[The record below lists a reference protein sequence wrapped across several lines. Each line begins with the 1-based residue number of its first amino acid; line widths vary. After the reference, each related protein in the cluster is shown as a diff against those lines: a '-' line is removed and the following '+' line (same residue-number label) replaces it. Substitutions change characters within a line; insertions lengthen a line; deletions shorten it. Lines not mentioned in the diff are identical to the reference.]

1 MIKEGW
7 FRRSQR
13 VAVARVNTT
22 KKFFALY
29 VVSVLAVALG
39 ATTSK
44 AGTIAH
50 WMFEEGT
57 PGATAS
63 GAEPII
69 DSSANNL
76 HGTATGGPTY
86 QGGLISGTGTTG
98 LRFDGV
104 NDTVQVSSGST
115 GPLALSGDCTIDL
128 GMNAQAPGSLG
139 FAVF

>member
-1 MIKEGW
+1 MVKEGW

-29 VVSVLAVALG
+29 VVSVLAVALH

-104 NDTVQVSSGST
+104 NDSGST
-115 GPLALSGDCTIDL
+115 GPLALSGGCTIDL
-128 GMNAQAPGSLG
+128 GMNAQAPDSLG

>member
-1 MIKEGW
+1 M
-7 FRRSQR
+7 
-13 VAVARVNTT
+13 
-22 KKFFALY
+22 
-29 VVSVLAVALG
+29 G

-104 NDTVQVSSGST
+104 NDSGST
-115 GPLALSGDCTIDL
+115 GPLALSGGCTIDL
-128 GMNAQAPGSLG
+128 GMNAQAPDSLG
-139 FAVF
+139 FGVFYGAP